1 LRILIRWGFIA
12 KENNAVFIKN
22 IEDIIEVIQLGAV
35 IVLDLTLDMTDT
47 ESDSAY
53 SSSDESDVQDNEE
66 DLERFLIL
74 EDTKKLKVLARA
86 FLHPEV
92 PISVDCTATA
102 RCYFDRSSAAEQ
114 EDIKANL
121 YRSSILDDLPHL
133 RNWPHIKLIPKRRS
147 PPKIPMFIEGVIST
161 GRRPASRK
169 MLMIWSIALQ

>member
-74 EDTKKLKVLARA
+74 EDT
-86 FLHPEV
+86 
-92 PISVDCTATA
+92 
-102 RCYFDRSSAAEQ
+102 
-114 EDIKANL
+114 
-121 YRSSILDDLPHL
+121 
-133 RNWPHIKLIPKRRS
+133 
-147 PPKIPMFIEGVIST
+147 
-161 GRRPASRK
+161 
-169 MLMIWSIALQ
+169 